1 MAYCRRRPE
10 ATEESSMIRRI
21 LLVLLAAVAAF
32 AAYVAAQ
39 PAAYTVERAKAID
52 APPAKV
58 FAHIDDFR
66 KWQAWSPWAKRD
78 PQAKAI
84 FEGPLSGKG
93 AIFKW
98 SGNDEVGEGQM
109 TIVDSRPAESVRI
122 KLTFVKP
129 FEDSAD
135 VGFDLKREGEGTAV
149 TWRITGENGFL
160 ERAIMTL
167 MRIDLERMI
176 GADYEQGLASLKS
189 VVEADKR

>member
-1 MAYCRRRPE
+1 MVRKL
-10 ATEESSMIRRI
+10 
-21 LLVLLAAVAAF
+21 LLVLITVVAAF

-39 PAAYTVERAKAID
+39 PAAYVVERRTVID

-78 PQAKAI
+78 PQAKAV
-84 FEGPLSGKG
+84 FEGPPAGKG

-109 TIVDSRPAESVRI
+109 TIVDSRPAEAVRI
-122 KLTFVKP
+122 ALAFVKP

-135 VGFDLKREGEGTAV
+135 VGFDLKDEGGKTSV
-149 TWRITGENGFL
+149 TWRIAGSNGFL
-160 ERAIMTL
+160 ERAIMTA
-167 MRIDLERMI
+167 MRIDLEKMI
-176 GADYEQGLASLKS
+176 GADYEKGLASLKS
-189 VVEADKR
+189 VVEAEKG